1 PTAAHRGDDAAVVHR
16 GHRWIGGRPEDPRV
30 AQRPSLG
37 VEDGGVQGTG
47 GADRGEI
54 ERFLGKLDAH
64 ALLGK
69 EGNRVGRWREARRT
83 DEGERERRDPML
95 HPTSVAPA
103 GGRFTGKCR
112 GYSGPR
118 RRQRRGR
125 RATGE

>member
-1 PTAAHRGDDAAVVHR
+1 
-16 GHRWIGGRPEDPRV
+16 
-30 AQRPSLG
+30 
-37 VEDGGVQGTG
+37 GTG

-125 RATGE
+125 RATGECPPTILPPRRCRRRHPAGGPRLAGPWSAVCRPPS